1 MRKHVEALEATE
13 APGFPP
19 GRFPLREKEMRVI
32 GGRGLSLVGSARN
45 S

>member
-1 MRKHVEALEATE
+1 MRKHAEGLEAME
-13 APGFPP
+13 APGFPQ

-32 GGRGLSLVGSARN
+32 RERDLSLVGSARN